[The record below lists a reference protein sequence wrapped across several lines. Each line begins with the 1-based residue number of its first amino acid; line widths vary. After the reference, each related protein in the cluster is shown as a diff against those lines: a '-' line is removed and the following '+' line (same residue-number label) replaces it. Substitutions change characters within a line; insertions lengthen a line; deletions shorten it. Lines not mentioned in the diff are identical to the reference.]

1 MQSFLLLFSFMLLI
15 VREARSEP
23 FRGGRGGGRGF
34 GRGRGGG
41 GFGRD
46 FNEEN
51 PFPASGAPANIGA
64 FEGDSGNPSE
74 RRSYGGPRGPYRG
87 GSGGGRRGGL
97 SNGEAG
103 GEEGR
108 PRRTFDRHSAT
119 GRG

>member
-1 MQSFLLLFSFMLLI
+1 MLLI

-23 FRGGRGGGRGF
+23 FRGGRGGGGRGF

-46 FNEEN
+46 FSNDEN
-51 PFPASGAPANIGA
+51 PFPSSGAPANQGG

-74 RRSYGGPRGPYRG
+74 RRGYGGPRGPYRG
-87 GSGGGRRGGL
+87 GGRRGGFSN